1 MDPLSAEMTEFLR
14 IIDTFGYPGVLAVA
28 AIWISRVGKK
38 ACEHIQN
45 LDLGPI
51 TLDVNL
57 RLEES
62 EIDELQR
69 RLNEAEERLL
79 GKKED

>member
-1 MDPLSAEMTEFLR
+1 MDPLSPETLEILR
-14 IIDTFGYPGVLAVA
+14 MVDAFGFPGILVIA
-28 AIWISRVGKK
+28 ALWISRVGKK
-38 ACEHIQN
+38 ACEHIQGMK
-45 LDLGPI
+45 LGPI

>member
-1 MDPLSAEMTEFLR
+1 MDPLSTEMTELLR

-28 AIWISRVGKK
+28 IVWITRVGKK

-45 LDLGPI
+45 LDIGPI

-57 RLEES
+57 RLAES

-69 RLNEAEERLL
+69 KLIEAEERLL

>member
-14 IIDTFGYPGVLAVA
+14 IIDTFGYSGVLAVA

-38 ACEHIQN
+38 ACEHIQGMK
-45 LDLGPI
+45 LGPI

>member
-1 MDPLSAEMTEFLR
+1 MEPLSVETLEILR
-14 IIDTFGYPGVLAVA
+14 VVDAFGFPSILVIA
-28 AIWISRVGKK
+28 ALWISRVGKQM
-38 ACEHIQN
+38 CEHIQN

-57 RLEES
+57 RLAES

-69 RLNEAEERLL
+69 KLIEAEARLT
-79 GKKED
+79 GKEKD

>member
-1 MDPLSAEMTEFLR
+1 MDPLSTETVEILR
-14 IIDTFGYPGVLAVA
+14 VIDTFGYPGVLAVA

-38 ACEHIQN
+38 ACEHIQS

>member
-1 MDPLSAEMTEFLR
+1 VEPLSVETLEVLR
-14 IIDTFGYPGVLAVA
+14 MIDNFGYPGLLAVA
-28 AIWISRVGKK
+28 AIWVSRVGKK

-57 RLEES
+57 RLAES

-69 RLNEAEERLL
+69 KLNEAEERLL
-79 GKKED
+79 VKKED

>member
-1 MDPLSAEMTEFLR
+1 MDPLSTETLEILR

-38 ACEHIQN
+38 ACEHIQGMK
-45 LDLGPI
+45 LGPI

-79 GKKED
+79 GKNAR

>member
-1 MDPLSAEMTEFLR
+1 MDSLSAETVEILR
-14 IIDTFGYPGVLAVA
+14 IIDTFGYSGVLAVA

-38 ACEHIQN
+38 ACEHIQG
-45 LDLGPI
+45 LKLGPI